1 MLKMDQKVS
10 GISEFRD
17 RITEYYKNIGE
28 HMKNTNNRLNK
39 MEANQ
44 ETLLNEISIIKETAD
59 TDRKKSLDAISTI
72 KETADT
78 DRQEFLDT
86 ISVLVENLKEI
97 VQFTEPL
104 PPLLEPEKNI
114 ENPLQVEVPKQRK
127 R

>member
-44 ETLLNEISIIKETAD
+44 ETLLNEISII
-59 TDRKKSLDAISTI
+59 
-72 KETADT
+72 
-78 DRQEFLDT
+78 
-86 ISVLVENLKEI
+86 
-97 VQFTEPL
+97 
-104 PPLLEPEKNI
+104 LL
-114 ENPLQVEVPKQRK
+114 
-127 R
+127 